1 MDDYG
6 YESMLMDT
14 DVCWWMMDMGYGTI
28 MGIFDEGCLSFSLWE
43 PHNETNFQYG
53 GQHLE
58 AVDIYSGYIQW
69 VTRTNGLVAS
79 FLNGLERGKTP
90 ENKQMYLPNH
100 AFRPFY
106 RGSSC

>member
-58 AVDIYSGYIQW
+58 AVDIYSESHGPMDW
-69 VTRTNGLVAS
+69 LPRFWMVWSVVKH
-79 FLNGLERGKTP
+79 GKT
-90 ENKQMYLPNH
+90 NKCIFQTMLLD
-100 AFRPFY
+100 PFT
-106 RGSSC
+106 GVPAVS

>member
-1 MDDYG
+1 MDDNG

-58 AVDIYSGYIQW
+58 AVDIYSESHGPMDWLPRFWMVWSVVKHTGKQ
-69 VTRTNGLVAS
+69 TNV
-79 FLNGLERGKTP
+79 
-90 ENKQMYLPNH
+90 
-100 AFRPFY
+100 
-106 RGSSC
+106 SSKPCF